1 MRLPTLPNEH
11 GVRLAF
17 SNDIAFLLPFGV
29 TLGAIALAGSLALV
43 LMAMRARSDAL
54 LKRAARRTAR
64 AEAKFQKE
72 AAIVSADPGALFV
85 WRNIDGDVEARAGA
99 AAVLADVLDKDTH
112 GDLKDALQ
120 TLGSGGSLFS
130 LTVPGADGRVFQA
143 YGKPAAGQAALWLRD
158 VTPDAEANYNL
169 TIRLTASEIERARLG
184 DLLDVSPMPVWRR
197 NQNLDLVW
205 VNRAYATAVD
215 PAIGQDPVADQMELD
230 RDSRAIAERALE
242 TNETQ
247 TALHYLVVGGQRRAF
262 EIQCVPM
269 GDGVASFA
277 VDVTDV
283 DETKRLLQQHIDAHE
298 ETLHRLPV
306 AVAIFGPDQRL
317 KFSNKAFVK
326 LWDLDERWLGTHPPD
341 GDILERLREARRL
354 PEQRDFAAW
363 KRERLAL
370 YTSVIAEREE
380 HWHLPRGSTLRVTCQ
395 PHPFGGLIFI
405 YADVTNQLALER
417 SLNQLSSVQRTTIDH
432 LSEALAVFGTDG
444 RLKLSNK
451 AFAEYWQ
458 IDPKTLADQPRFA
471 DVFALCRRVLPDEG
485 HWSMLTSLITGATAE
500 RRVAFDGLERN
511 DQKVLSFAAAPLPD
525 GSLLLSYRDVT
536 DTAMREK
543 ALEERNAALL
553 ASDKLKSDFIS
564 NVSYQ
569 LRTPL
574 NSIMGFTDMLAQGI
588 AGKLTEKQSGY
599 LADIL
604 NASKTL
610 ETLINDILDLALIEA
625 GTIELDR
632 REVDIADVLA
642 SVRPL
647 VEERARK
654 ARVEI
659 VNEGGASSG
668 TIWADQ
674 KRLLQIV
681 YNLVINAIEHTPP
694 NGRIVYGAEGVAGEV
709 RITVSDTGV
718 GIPSEYQPVAFER
731 FESTTRAKDARRAG
745 LGLALVRSFV
755 ELHGGWV
762 ELDSVVGKG
771 TRVTC
776 HFPRHAVSEPSIDV
790 PVEAAEPAP
799 KNAAKRDAKT
809 G

>member
-1 MRLPTLPNEH
+1 L
-11 GVRLAF
+11 
-17 SNDIAFLLPFGV
+17 SNDIAFLLPLGV

-43 LMAMRARSDAL
+43 MMAMRARADAL
-54 LKRAARRTAR
+54 LRRAVRRTAR
-64 AEAKFQKE
+64 VEAQFQRE
-72 AAIVSADPGALFV
+72 SAIVSADPGALFV
-85 WRNIDGDVEARAGA
+85 WRNIDGEGEPEARAGA
-99 AAVLADVLDKDTH
+99 SAVLAGCIDRDEN
-112 GDLKDALQ
+112 GDLKDALD
-120 TLGSGGSLFS
+120 TLGAEGSLFS

-169 TIRLTASEIERARLG
+169 TVRLTASEIERGRLG
-184 DLLDVSPMPVWRR
+184 DLLDVAPMPVWRR
-197 NQNLDLVW
+197 SLGLDLVW
-205 VNRAYATAVD
+205 VNRAYVDAVD
-215 PAIGQDPVADQMELD
+215 PPMGQDVIDDQIELD
-230 RDSRAIAERALE
+230 RESRTLAERALE
-242 TNETQ
+242 SNRTQ
-247 TALHYLVVGGQRRAF
+247 SALHYVVVGGQRRAF
-262 EIQCVPM
+262 EMQAVPM

-277 VDVTDV
+277 IDVTDV

-317 KFSNKAFVK
+317 KFSNKAYAK
-326 LWDLDERWLGTHPPD
+326 LWDLDERWLGTHPSD
-341 GDILERLREARRL
+341 GEILERLREMRRL
-354 PEQRDFAAW
+354 PEQRDFAPW
-363 KRERLAL
+363 KKERLGL
-370 YTSVIAEREE
+370 YTSVLEEREE

-405 YADVTNQLALER
+405 YADVTDQLALER

-432 LSEALAVFGTDG
+432 LTEALAVFGTDG

-451 AFAEYWQ
+451 AFAEHWR
-458 IDPKTLADQPRFA
+458 IDPKALADQPRFA
-471 DVFALCRRVLPDEG
+471 DVFALCRRMLPDEG
-485 HWSMLTSLITGATAE
+485 HWSMLTMLITGATAE
-500 RRVAFDGLERN
+500 RRVTVERLERN
-511 DQKVLSFAAAPLPD
+511 DDRVLSFAAAPLPD

-536 DTAMREK
+536 DTAMRQE

-574 NSIMGFTDMLAQGI
+574 NSIMGFAQMLQQGI
-588 AGKLTEKQSGY
+588 AGKVSDKQKTY
-599 LADIL
+599 LSDIL

-610 ETLINDILDLALIEA
+610 ETLIDDILDLALIEA

-632 REVDIADVLA
+632 QDVDVPEVL
-642 SVRPL
+642 SGVRPL

-654 ARVEI
+654 ARVDV
-659 VNEGGASSG
+659 VNESDPAAGKL
-668 TIWADQ
+668 WADE
-674 KRLLQIV
+674 KRLLQVV

-694 NGRIVYGAEGVAGEV
+694 NGRIVYGAEGAAGEV
-709 RITVSDTGV
+709 RIFVNDTGV
-718 GIPSEYQPVAFER
+718 GIPAEYQPVAFER
-731 FESTTRAKDARRAG
+731 FESTTRVKDSRRAG

-762 ELDSVVGKG
+762 ELDSAVGKG

-776 HFPRHAVSEPSIDV
+776 HFPRHASGEKPASEPV
-790 PVEAAEPAP
+790 VT
-799 KNAAKRDAKT
+799 KT
-809 G
+809 KKKGGKAG

>member
-1 MRLPTLPNEH
+1 MEQ
-11 GVRLAF
+11 A
-17 SNDIAFLLPFGV
+17 NDIAFLLPFGV

-43 LMAMRARSDAL
+43 MMAMRARSDAL

-72 AAIVSADPGALFV
+72 AAIVSADPGSLFV

-99 AAVLADVLDKDTH
+99 AAVLDGVLTNDAH
-112 GDLKDALQ
+112 GELQDALTSLETQ
-120 TLGSGGSLFS
+120 GSLFS

-169 TIRLTASEIERARLG
+169 TVRLTASEIERARLG

-197 NQNLDLVW
+197 GLNLDLVW
-205 VNRAYATAVD
+205 VNKAYATAVD
-215 PAIGQDPVADQMELD
+215 PSIGQDPIADQLELD
-230 RDSRAIAERALE
+230 RESRALAEKALE
-242 TNETQ
+242 SNETQ
-247 TALHYLVVGGQRRAF
+247 TARHYLVVGGQRRAY

-277 VDVTDV
+277 LDVTDV

-317 KFSNKAFVK
+317 KFSNKAFGK
-326 LWDLDERWLGTHPPD
+326 LWDLEDRWLGTHPSD
-341 GDILERLREARRL
+341 GDILERLRETRRL

-363 KRERLAL
+363 KKERLAL
-370 YTSVIAEREE
+370 YTSVIEEREE
-380 HWHLPRGSTLRVTCQ
+380 HWHLPRGTTLRVTCQ

-405 YADVTNQLALER
+405 YADVTNQMALER

-451 AFAEYWQ
+451 AFAEYWR

-485 HWSMLTSLITGATAE
+485 HWSMLTMLITGAASE
-500 RRVAFDGLERN
+500 RRVTVDGLERN
-511 DQKVLSFAAAPLPD
+511 DDKVLTFAAAPLPD

-574 NSIMGFTDMLAQGI
+574 NSIMGFADMMQQGI
-588 AGKLTEKQSGY
+588 AGKMNDKQHGY

-610 ETLINDILDLALIEA
+610 ETLIDDILDLALIEA

-632 REVDIADVLA
+632 KDVEVSEVLLG
-642 SVRPL
+642 VMPL

-654 ARVEI
+654 AKVEI
-659 VNEGGASSG
+659 INQTPQRVGELF
-668 TIWADQ
+668 ADQ
-674 KRLLQIV
+674 KRLLQIA

-694 NGRIVYGAEGVAGEV
+694 SGKIEFGAELSAKEV
-709 RITVSDTGV
+709 RIFVADSGV
-718 GIPSEYQPVAFER
+718 GIPPEYQPVAFER
-731 FESTTRAKDARRAG
+731 FESGTRTKDARRAG

-762 ELDSVVGKG
+762 ELDSTVGKG

-776 HFPRHAVSEPSIDV
+776 HFPRQAAASGGTVSD
-790 PVEAAEPAP
+790 AP
-799 KNAAKRDAKT
+799 DAKA

>member
-1 MRLPTLPNEH
+1 LEL
-11 GVRLAF
+11 

-29 TLGAIALAGSLALV
+29 TVGAIALAGSLALIM
-43 LMAMRARSDAL
+43 MAMRARSDAL
-54 LKRAARRTAR
+54 LKRAVRRTAR
-64 AEAKFQKE
+64 VEAKFQKE
-72 AAIVSADPGALFV
+72 AAIVSADPGSLFV

-99 AAVLADVLDKDTH
+99 AAVLDGCLEADQH
-112 GDLKDALQ
+112 GDLKEALD
-120 TLGSGGSLFS
+120 TLGSDGSLFS

-143 YGKPAAGQAALWLRD
+143 YGKPAAGQTALWLRD

-169 TIRLTASEIERARLG
+169 TVRLTASEIERARLG
-184 DLLDVSPMPVWRR
+184 DLLDVAPMPVWRR
-197 NQNLDLVW
+197 GVNLDLVW
-205 VNRAYATAVD
+205 VNKAYTEAVD
-215 PAIGQDPVADQMELD
+215 PGIGQDAIADQLEFD
-230 RDSRAIAERALE
+230 RESRALAERALE
-242 TNETQ
+242 ANEPQ
-247 TALHYLVVGGQRRAF
+247 RALHHIIVGGQRRAF
-262 EIQCVPM
+262 EVQAVPM

-277 VDVTDV
+277 IDVTDV

-317 KFSNKAFVK
+317 TFSNKAFVK
-326 LWDLDERWLGTHPPD
+326 LWDLEERWLATHPSD
-341 GDILERLREARRL
+341 GDILERLRETRRL

-363 KRERLAL
+363 KKERLNL
-370 YTSVIAEREE
+370 YTSVIEEREE

-405 YADVTNQLALER
+405 YADVTNQMALER

-444 RLKLSNK
+444 RLKLFNK
-451 AFAEYWQ
+451 AFAESWR
-458 IDPKTLADQPRFA
+458 IDPKALADQPRFA
-471 DVFALCRRVLPDEG
+471 DVFALCRRMLPDEA
-485 HWSMLTSLITGATAE
+485 HWSQLTMLITGAAAE
-500 RRVAFDGLERN
+500 RRVSVDGLERN
-511 DQKVLSFAAAPLPD
+511 DDRVLSFAAAPLPD

-574 NSIMGFTDMLAQGI
+574 NSIMGFADMMSQGI
-588 AGKLTEKQSGY
+588 AGKLSDKQKSY

-632 REVDIADVLA
+632 RDVEVADVLA
-642 SVRPL
+642 GVRPL

-654 ARVEI
+654 ARVEL
-659 VNEGGASSG
+659 VNECTQSPG
-668 TIWADQ
+668 TVWADQ
-674 KRLLQIV
+674 RRLLQIV

-694 NGRIVYGAEGVAGEV
+694 NGRITYGAEAAAGEV
-709 RITVSDTGV
+709 RVYVNDTGV
-718 GIPSEYQPVAFER
+718 GIPAAYQPVAFER
-731 FESTTRAKDARRAG
+731 FESATRAKDSRRAG

-762 ELDSVVGKG
+762 ELDSAVGKG
-771 TRVTC
+771 TRVIC
-776 HFPRHAVSEPSIDV
+776 HFPRYAASEEPEPQTV
-790 PVEAAEPAP
+790 AEAEPQKTKSP
-799 KNAAKRDAKT
+799 SKKDAKAR
-809 G
+809 

>member
-1 MRLPTLPNEH
+1 MELP
-11 GVRLAF
+11 
-17 SNDIAFLLPFGV
+17 NDIAFLLPFGV
-29 TLGAIALAGSLALV
+29 TLGAIALAGSLAFV
-43 LMAMRARSDAL
+43 VVAIRNRSDDL
-54 LKRAARRTAR
+54 LRRAVQRTAQV
-64 AEAKFQKE
+64 EANFQKE

-85 WRNIDGDVEARAGA
+85 WRSLDGEPEARAGA
-99 AAVLADVLDKDTH
+99 ANVLTGCLESDEQ
-112 GDLKDALQ
+112 GDLKDAIEN
-120 TLGSGGSLFS
+120 LGGDGSLFS
-130 LTVPGADGRVFQA
+130 MTVPGPDGRVFHA

-169 TIRLTASEIERARLG
+169 TVRLTASEIERARLG
-184 DLLDVSPMPVWRR
+184 DLLDVAPMPVWRR
-197 NQNLDLVW
+197 GQNLDLLW
-205 VNRAYATAVD
+205 VNRAYADAVD
-215 PAIGQDPVADQMELD
+215 PAIGQDVIADQIELD
-230 RDSRAIAERALE
+230 RDSRALAERAIE
-242 TNETQ
+242 MNATQ
-247 TALHYLVVGGQRRAF
+247 SEMRYVVVGGQRRAF
-262 EIQCVPM
+262 DVYAVPM

-277 VDVTDV
+277 IDVTDV
-283 DETKRLLQQHIDAHE
+283 DETRRLLQQHIDAHE

-317 KFSNKAFVK
+317 KFSNKAYAK
-326 LWDLDERWLGTHPPD
+326 LWDLDERWLGTHPSD
-341 GDILERLREARRL
+341 SEILERLRETRRL
-354 PEQRDFAAW
+354 PEQRDFSAW
-363 KRERLAL
+363 KKERLAL
-370 YTSVIAEREE
+370 YTSVIEEREE

-405 YADVTNQLALER
+405 YADVTNQMALER

-451 AFAEYWQ
+451 AFAEYWR
-458 IDPKTLADQPRFA
+458 IDPKALSDQPRFA
-471 DVFALCRRVLPDEG
+471 DVFALCRRMLPDEG
-485 HWSMLTSLITGATAE
+485 HWSMLTMLITGAAAE
-500 RRVAFDGLERN
+500 RRVSVDNLERN
-511 DQKVLSFAAAPLPD
+511 DDKVLSFSAAPLPD

-543 ALEERNAALL
+543 ALEERNEALL

-574 NSIMGFTDMLAQGI
+574 NSIMGFADMMQQGI
-588 AGKLTEKQSGY
+588 AGKISDKQKGY

-632 REVDIADVLA
+632 KDVDVADVLT

-647 VEERARK
+647 IEERARK
-654 ARVEI
+654 ARVQ
-659 VNEGGASSG
+659 VTCDVDPALG
-668 TIWADQ
+668 TLFADQ

-694 NGRIVYGAEGVAGEV
+694 NGEIVYGAEGAAGEI
-709 RITVSDTGV
+709 RIFVNDTGA
-718 GIPSEYQPVAFER
+718 GIPAEYQPVAFER

-762 ELDSVVGKG
+762 ELNSAVGKG
-771 TRVTC
+771 TRVIC
-776 HFPRHAVSEPSIDV
+776 HLPRHAT
-790 PVEAAEPAP
+790 VEGGATKSAR
-799 KNAAKRDAKT
+799 KDAKA